1 MNTNASTTC
10 ARMSETFV
18 TYHSQVSALG
28 LPLET
33 LIKFN
38 LNDIS
43 ILIAVPSF
51 NRGKGDTSDMKR
63 ETVHTSVLV
72 PKKYHHS
79 EVDTLETMEFF
90 VEQLLKTCVACICK
104 NNIYYEDGQE
114 LDGYIMEDKPTILIL
129 ILIMPSITLCVHDAC
144 EERKMNELQGST
156 RFCLVEKIG
165 EMVGNSTT
173 AMNEIFINSRR
184 LIRSLFES
192 SSSTLMKNEDLM
204 VRFIDLIFWL
214 IVFDF
219 ILCFLDFLL
228 LL

>member
-1 MNTNASTTC
+1 M
-10 ARMSETFV
+10 
-18 TYHSQVSALG
+18 
-28 LPLET
+28 
-33 LIKFN
+33 
-38 LNDIS
+38 
-43 ILIAVPSF
+43 IAVPSF
-51 NRGKGDTSDMKR
+51 NRGKGEKSDMKR

-72 PKKYHHS
+72 PKKYHHF

-90 VEQLLKTCVACICK
+90 VEQLLKTCVASIYK

-114 LDGYIMEDKPTILIL
+114 LDGYIMEDNKTIL

-144 EERKMNELQGST
+144 EERKMNELQGSI

-173 AMNEIFINSRR
+173 AMNEIFISCRTL

>member
-1 MNTNASTTC
+1 MNINAGTTC

-38 LNDIS
+38 LNEIIS
-43 ILIAVPSF
+43 IMIAVPSF
-51 NRGKGDTSDMKR
+51 NRGKGEKSDMKR

-79 EVDTLETMEFF
+79 EVDTFETMEFF
-90 VEQLLKTCVACICK
+90 VEQLLKTCVACIYK
-104 NNIYYEDGQE
+104 NNIYYEDGCINMG
-114 LDGYIMEDKPTILIL
+114 DNKTIL
-129 ILIMPSITLCVHDAC
+129 ILIMPSITLCAHDARD
-144 EERKMNELQGST
+144 ERKMNELQEST
-156 RFCLVEKIG
+156 LFCLVEKIG

-173 AMNEIFINSRR
+173 AMNEIFISCRT
-184 LIRSLFES
+184 LLVRSLFES
-192 SSSTLMKNEDLM
+192 RCSTLVKNEDLM
-204 VRFIDLIFWL
+204 VRFIYLLFWL
-214 IVFDF
+214 IVFGF